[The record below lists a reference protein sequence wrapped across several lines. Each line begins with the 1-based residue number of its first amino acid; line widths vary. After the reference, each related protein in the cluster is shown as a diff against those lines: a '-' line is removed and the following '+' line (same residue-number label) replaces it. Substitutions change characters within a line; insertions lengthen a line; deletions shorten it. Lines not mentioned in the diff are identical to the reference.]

1 MKATFYNLYLY
12 IMKKLELN
20 QMESYSGGLSAKCKA
35 DMGISALVGGL
46 FGGPWGYAL
55 GAACAYLGSPEC

>member
-1 MKATFYNLYLY
+1 
-12 IMKKLELN
+12 MKKLELN